1 MCFRVSGVGPGTGQ
15 YWGQAR
21 TGEGKDEGR
30 DRTGQGGRVGMG
42 EGLKQARG
50 RAGNNNGVGV
60 NICTRRVAVNKVARW
75 ISMFTVVRSCG
86 GRPSRTLCQP
96 YDPAAATAAA
106 IRVRQSASQPASQQ
120 PAMRGV
126 G

>member
-21 TGEGKDEGR
+21 TGEGKDEGQ
-30 DRTGQGGRVGMG
+30 DRTGRAGGDGG
-42 EGLKQARG
+42 GLKQARG